1 MDEEE
6 VNKRNDLKKE
16 EVTVKISCDTVV
28 EDVADRDTVI
38 GEVTGTTY
46 GLESEYSFF
55 RSFPSPGQRCYLMMS
70 YDYQQMEGK
79 GIGKGKVISM
89 ESQMIHVESHEI
101 HIESR
106 VIYLE
111 SNVIHIDQ

>member
-1 MDEEE
+1 MDEKE
-6 VNKRNDLKKE
+6 VNKWNDLNKE
-16 EVTVKISCDTVV
+16 EVTVKISCNTVV

-38 GEVTGTTY
+38 EEVTEISY
-46 GLESEYSFF
+46 GISIDYHFES
-55 RSFPSPGQRCYLMMS
+55 Q
-70 YDYQQMEGK
+70 
-79 GIGKGKVISM
+79 VISM